1 VTLSFSRTKF
11 RVSHGRKPD
20 NRQFVHPSLFIAP
33 IPGRHPERRQASA
46 SSIKTGENFV
56 PIAVDQPVPDFTAPA
71 TGGEFTLSSLRGKK
85 VVLFFYPKDN
95 TPGCTTE
102 SLQFRDLYSKFKA
115 AGAEIVGI
123 SRDSVKS
130 HDNFKAKLELPYT
143 LVSDA
148 DEAICSLFGVIKM
161 KKMYGK
167 EVRGIER
174 STFLLD
180 AAGVLRREFRG
191 VKVPGHVEQIVEAV
205 QAL

>member
-1 VTLSFSRTKF
+1 LSRSFSRLGS
-11 RVSHGRKPD
+11 VAGSVGRLQPFPD
-20 NRQFVHPSLFIAP
+20 PHHRSNVFVHQKLAR
-33 IPGRHPERRQASA
+33 GHASTD
-46 SSIKTGENFV
+46 KNWRNFV

-71 TGGEFTLSSLRGKK
+71 TGGDFSLSSLRGKK

-102 SLQFRDLYSKFKA
+102 SLQFRDLYAQFKK
-115 AGAEIVGI
+115 AGAEVIGI

-143 LVSDA
+143 LVSDS
-148 DEAICSLFGVIKM
+148 DEAICTLFGVIKM

-180 AAGVLRREFRG
+180 AEGVLRREFRG

>member
-1 VTLSFSRTKF
+1 MPV
-11 RVSHGRKPD
+11 
-20 NRQFVHPSLFIAP
+20 
-33 IPGRHPERRQASA
+33 
-46 SSIKTGENFV
+46 
-56 PIAVDQPVPDFTAPA
+56 AVDQPVPDFTAPA
-71 TGGEFTLSSLRGKK
+71 TGGEFTLSSLRGQK

-102 SLQFRDLYSKFKA
+102 SLGFRDHYEQFKA

-143 LVSDA
+143 LVSDS
-148 DEAICSLFGVIKM
+148 DEAICSLFDVVKM

-180 AAGVLRREFRG
+180 ADGVLRREFRG
-191 VKVPGHVEQIVEAV
+191 IKVPGHVEAIVEAV
-205 QAL
+205 QAI

>member
-1 VTLSFSRTKF
+1 
-11 RVSHGRKPD
+11 
-20 NRQFVHPSLFIAP
+20 
-33 IPGRHPERRQASA
+33 
-46 SSIKTGENFV
+46 V
-56 PIAVDQPVPDFTAPA
+56 PVAQVAVDQPVPDFTAPA

-95 TPGCTTE
+95 TPGCTQE
-102 SLQFRDLYSKFKA
+102 SLQFRDHYDQFKA
-115 AGAEIVGI
+115 VGAEVIGI
-123 SRDSVKS
+123 SRDSVRS

-148 DEAICSLFGVIKM
+148 DEAICTLFNVIKM

-180 AAGVLRREFRG
+180 AKGVLRQEFRG
-191 VKVPGHVEQIVEAV
+191 IKVPGHVEAIVDAV
-205 QAL
+205 QAI

>member
-1 VTLSFSRTKF
+1 M
-11 RVSHGRKPD
+11 
-20 NRQFVHPSLFIAP
+20 
-33 IPGRHPERRQASA
+33 
-46 SSIKTGENFV
+46 

-71 TGGEFTLSSLRGKK
+71 TGGDFSLSSLRGKK

-102 SLQFRDLYSKFKA
+102 SLQFRDLYERFKA
-115 AGAEIVGI
+115 AGAEVIGI

-143 LVSDA
+143 LVSDS

-180 AAGVLRREFRG
+180 GKGVLRREFRG

>member
-1 VTLSFSRTKF
+1 MSV
-11 RVSHGRKPD
+11 
-20 NRQFVHPSLFIAP
+20 
-33 IPGRHPERRQASA
+33 
-46 SSIKTGENFV
+46 
-56 PIAVDQPVPDFTAPA
+56 AVDQPVPDFTAPA
-71 TGGEFTLSSLRGKK
+71 TGGEFTLSSLRGRK

-102 SLQFRDLYSKFKA
+102 SLQFRDYYDQFKA
-115 AGAEIVGI
+115 AGAEVVGI

-148 DEAICSLFGVIKM
+148 DEAICSAFDVIKM

-174 STFLLD
+174 STFLID
-180 AAGVLRREFRG
+180 AKGVLKREFRG
-191 VKVPGHVEQIVEAV
+191 VKVPGHVEAIVEAV
-205 QAL
+205 QAI